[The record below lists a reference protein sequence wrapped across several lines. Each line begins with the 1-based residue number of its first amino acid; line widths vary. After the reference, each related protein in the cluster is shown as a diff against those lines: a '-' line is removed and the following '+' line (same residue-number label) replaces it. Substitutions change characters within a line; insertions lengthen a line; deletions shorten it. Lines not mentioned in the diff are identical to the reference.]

1 MKPLFVLIVTLSV
14 ASVFGQK
21 PLPVVFLS
29 PLPGET
35 WLSPDQQIVVRLSEH
50 EWVREEAVR
59 VHLVGLGG
67 VVYEA
72 RIALLPAS
80 RTISVSPV
88 QSFRPGDEVTAT
100 VMTGS
105 YDPYIFSFR
114 IRESIPKAMKPI
126 SSAEVTYKSAKSE
139 APAETGNTEARVING
154 VGIPADFPLIEVLQ
168 EGETAPGYL
177 FLGNWGNSH
186 YMMML
191 KNDGTPYYYRRSA
204 EHIRDFK
211 VQRNGYVTRREYGNI
226 QGNVMMDSSFH
237 DIDTINC
244 IGYGTDEH
252 ECIIS
257 PEGNI
262 LLIALDYK
270 TVDMS
275 KIVTNGKPNATIVG
289 NHIQELDKNHHV
301 LFEWRCWD
309 QFSILGA
316 EHEDLTA
323 GWIDY
328 IHMNSVDYDY
338 DGHII
343 CSSRHLSECTKIN
356 RNTGEIMWR
365 LGGKF
370 NQFNFVNDPDRFSYQ
385 HDFRAVPGKP
395 NHYTVFD
402 NGNFHSPHYSRAV
415 EYVIDTENMTATKVW
430 EYRHQPNDYAT
441 WWMGNAQ
448 RLPNGNTLINW
459 ADGSL
464 PKTTE
469 VNPAGEVVYEMDFVN
484 YYHCYRTFRYEWLG
498 KAEAPY
504 LLSETGKN
512 GIQLIFNKF
521 GDEGVAEYRI
531 YSGKENPPDS
541 FLKSSKEPVAMI
553 YEADNHSTTYFR
565 VRAVDSTGMEG
576 PWSNTVS
583 AGTAWLEPGANQVVN
598 GDFKEQ
604 TTGWKLLVH
613 SGNAVGLVNGAGEYQ
628 VDIADPSDDYWK
640 IQLVQEPVALEQ
652 YKTYRLEFD
661 ARAQFFRVIEPR
673 IEQRGGAWAN
683 YCQVGPIT
691 LNTKM
696 QHFSFTFVMYGASDS
711 KAGIVFNCGK
721 DMGDVYIDNVVLTN
735 LSAPCTYSVEASLV
749 EQEGEG
755 NDDLALSISG
765 AVMPV
770 VYYLDNAF
778 ALVTES
784 EMDTVYQIKRQ
795 NQELGVIDASGCY
808 TKTEL
813 ALATRLND
821 RTYAE
826 GIFVLYPN
834 PVSGQLNLRFKY
846 DVGLG
851 VQVSIAN
858 VAGSKVYDKII
869 HRAEGFEVVQIEL
882 DFLTPGT
889 YLLTATDIEKQET
902 QTISFQYINK

>member
-1 MKPLFVLIVTLSV
+1 MKSLSVLIIAMGF
-14 ASVFGQK
+14 ASAFGQK
-21 PLPVVFLS
+21 PLPVAFLC
-29 PLPGET
+29 PRPGET
-35 WLSPDQQIVVRLSEH
+35 WLSPDQQIVIRLSEH
-50 EWVREEAVR
+50 GWVNEEAVR
-59 VHLVGLGG
+59 VQLVGLGG

-72 RIALLPAS
+72 HIALLPAS
-80 RTISVSPV
+80 RTISISPV
-88 QSFRPGDEVTAT
+88 HSFRPGDEVTAT
-100 VMTGS
+100 VKAGP

-114 IRESIPKAMKPI
+114 IRESIPKEMRPP
-126 SSAEVTYKSAKSE
+126 SSPGIPFKSAKSE
-139 APAETGNTEARVING
+139 APPETGYAEARVMNG

-177 FLGNWGNSH
+177 FLGNWGGSH

-191 KNDGTPYYYRRSA
+191 QNDGTPYYYRRSA

-211 VQRNGYVTRREYGNI
+211 VQRNGYITRREYGNI
-226 QGNVMMDSSFH
+226 QGNIMMDSSFH

-275 KIVTNGKPNATIVG
+275 KVVTNGKPSATVIG
-289 NHIQELDKNHHV
+289 NHIQELDKDHHV
-301 LFEWRCWD
+301 LFEWHCWD
-309 QFSILGA
+309 QFNILGA

-328 IHMNSVDYDY
+328 IHMNSVDYDF

-365 LGGKF
+365 LGGKY
-370 NQFNFVNDPDRFSYQ
+370 NQFDFVNDPDRFSYQ
-385 HDFRAVPGKP
+385 HDFRPVPGKP

-402 NGNFHSPHYSRAV
+402 NGNFHTPHYSRAV
-415 EYVIDTENMTATKVW
+415 EYVVDTENMTATKVW

-469 VNPAGEVVYEMDFVN
+469 VNPDGEVVYEMDFIN
-484 YYHCYRTFRYEWLG
+484 YYHCYRTFRYEWSG
-498 KAEAPY
+498 RAEAPY

-512 GIQLIFNKF
+512 GIHLIFNKF

-531 YSGKENPPDS
+531 YSGTENPPAT
-541 FLKSSKEPVAMI
+541 FLKSSDEPVAMV
-553 YEADNHSTTYFR
+553 YESDNHSTTYFR

-583 AGTAWLEPGANQVVN
+583 AATAWLEPGQNQIVN
-598 GDFKEQ
+598 GDFNEQ
-604 TTGWKLLVH
+604 GAGWKLAVH
-613 SGNAVGLVNGAGEYQ
+613 SGNAAGQVNGAGEYQ

-640 IQLVQEPVALEQ
+640 IQLIQEPVVLEQ

-661 ARAQFFRVIEPR
+661 ARAQFYRVIEPR
-673 IEQRGGAWAN
+673 IEQRGGAWTN

-696 QHFSFTFVMYGASDS
+696 QHFSFTFVMYGATDQ
-711 KAGIVFNCGK
+711 KAGIVFSCGK
-721 DMGDVYIDNVVLTN
+721 DMGDVFIDNVKLTN
-735 LSAPCTYSVEASLV
+735 LSAPCTYAVEASLV
-749 EQEGEG
+749 DREGEEDG
-755 NDDLALSISG
+755 DLALSVSG

-770 VYYLDNAF
+770 VFYLDDTF
-778 ALVTES
+778 VLVTES
-784 EMDTVYQIKRQ
+784 ELDTIFAIKRQ
-795 NQELGVIDASGCY
+795 NQDLGVIDASGCY

-821 RTYAE
+821 QVSGE
-826 GIFVLYPN
+826 GIFVIYPN
-834 PVSGQLNLRFKY
+834 PVSQQLNLKFRKGFRQ
-846 DVGLG
+846 G
-851 VQVSIAN
+851 VQVRIAN
-858 VAGSKVYDKII
+858 VAGLRVYDDII
-869 HRAEGFEVVQIEL
+869 HRVDESEVIQLDL

-889 YLLTATDIEKQET
+889 YLLSATDLENQNT
-902 QTISFQYINK
+902 QTVSFQYINK